1 MRSVRYGMTIDH
13 LLSLDLALATGEVL
27 SLGPL
32 DTAQLAAKQKQD
44 MVYTG
49 SSTSAEIRTYL
60 TGVQW
65 FRC

>member
-32 DTAQLAAKQKQD
+32 DTAQLAAKQKQSD
-44 MVYTG
+44 LEGALYRGCAIHRRQTG
-49 SSTSAEIRTYL
+49 
-60 TGVQW
+60 
-65 FRC
+65 